1 MAFQAYILGIVY
13 SEASDTIQVRI
24 PRFSM
29 IDVEELAREL
39 EK

>member
-13 SEASDTIQVRI
+13 SEASDTVLVNIH
-24 PRFSM
+24 RFSM
-29 IDVEELAREL
+29 INIEELAREL